1 MDKLENSDELSSAV
15 MKLMSDDRFGELL
28 STVKS
33 ALSSNAEIDSPSAA
47 TPVPSEDKPTEQ
59 VVPDTTSAPI
69 SAVPQ
74 ISPEILSKLPE
85 IMSMLSAGM
94 SGGDEKKGASRM
106 ADRKR
111 LLTAMKP
118 FLSENRR
125 NAVDSIV
132 NIAGIADLF
141 GI

>member
-1 MDKLENSDELSSAV
+1 MDRLENSDELSSAV

-28 STVKS
+28 SSVRSVIS
-33 ALSSNAEIDSPSAA
+33 ANAENTPPADTTTVGSEAESAA
-47 TPVPSEDKPTEQ
+47 Q
-59 VVPDTTSAPI
+59 SAPASTASPI
-69 SAVPQ
+69 SAIPQ

-85 IMSMLSAGM
+85 IMSALSAGT
-94 SGGDEKKGASRM
+94 SGGDERKGASRM